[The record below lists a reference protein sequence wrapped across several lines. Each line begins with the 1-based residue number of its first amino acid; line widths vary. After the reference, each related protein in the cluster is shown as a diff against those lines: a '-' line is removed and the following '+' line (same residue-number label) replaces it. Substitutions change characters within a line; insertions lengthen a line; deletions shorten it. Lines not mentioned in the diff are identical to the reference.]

1 MEKPPFTSA
10 QILRS
15 RKRFDEVG
23 VVDRPLLERLAT
35 TIDRQSGLD
44 WGGDGISLDDLR
56 VMFHSLRE
64 GFGSSKT
71 APLTSQG
78 PRADG

>member
-1 MEKPPFTSA
+1 MEKPPITAA
-10 QILRS
+10 QLIHS
-15 RKRFDEVG
+15 RKRFHEVG

-44 WGGDGISLDDLR
+44 CEGPDISLDDLR

-64 GFGSSKT
+64 KFGSSKAT
-71 APLTSQG
+71 LSSSPAPDVAG
-78 PRADG
+78 